1 MLVRHN
7 EHSYLLILKCH
18 LGTGDATKMD
28 EFSEKLQTAFL
39 PSSVLVLSPVP
50 YADEDFKI
58 PPSEELLQDFLP
70 QSWFPSLSLCMGCP
84 PRI

>member
-28 EFSEKLQTAFL
+28 EFSEKFQTAFDLL
-39 PSSVLVLSPVP
+39 PPP
-50 YADEDFKI
+50 HFRKI
-58 PPSEELLQDFLP
+58 MYKYPF
-70 QSWFPSLSLCMGCP
+70 
-84 PRI
+84 